1 MTPRGEA
8 LVRQGTRAAALV
20 APAAGIPLLAVELQ
34 GPEARG
40 WVVASAAGLILV
52 GPLLWVLAR
61 THVAVI
67 GASAAF
73 LLGAV
78 LVALGAV
85 REGSDAGFDMGLGI
99 SLAAVAVWT
108 LVAHARAEDRKKD
121 REE

>member
-1 MTPRGEA
+1 VSPRGEA
-8 LVRQGTRAAALV
+8 LVRQATRAAALC

-34 GPEARG
+34 GAEARG
-40 WVVASAAGLILV
+40 WVLASAAGLITV

-61 THVAVI
+61 TPLAVI

-99 SLAAVAVWT
+99 CLAAVAVWT
-108 LVAHARAEDRKKD
+108 LVAHARAAYRGKHK
-121 REE
+121 EE